1 MYVNIVN
8 DNLTE
13 DEAFNLEREIIHDY
27 VFNKNY
33 GIDIIGYKK
42 YDDKHYLTNSTFG
55 GDGSFG
61 MVHSDEWCKQHSKDM
76 LGESNPMFGV
86 NIWETYDDIKTKEVK
101 DKISL
106 SSTGENNPMFGVS
119 PKERMS
125 EEKYKEWYKST
136 SERLKNQTGCNNPNA
151 KDVSLYDINGNF
163 IEKFNSLTDC
173 AYYLINNYGFDSS
186 LDNIRSCI
194 GKAVRKNKPYKNY
207 IFK

>member
-1 MYVNIVN
+1 MYVNIVD

-33 GIDIIGYKK
+33 GIDIIGYRK
-42 YDDKHYLTNSTFG
+42 YEDKHYLTNSTLG

-76 LGESNPMFGV
+76 LGENNPMFGV
-86 NIWETYDDIKTKEVK
+86 NVWETYNDMKVKEIK

-125 EEKYKEWYKST
+125 EEKYKKWYKST
-136 SERLKNQTGCNNPNA
+136 SERLKNQTGSNNPNA

-173 AYYLINNYGFDSS
+173 ANYLISNYGFNSS

-194 GKAVRKNKPYKNY
+194 GRSIKKNKPYKNY